1 MIRRITLKNQ
11 DEFEAMIENQDE
23 GISNAIVEVALANLD
38 TDKRYVP
45 VLEVILEDEEV
56 DYDISLD
63 TNNIVETLEQ
73 NLEIQELHENYET
86 CSLIKKALDK
96 LKSK

>member
-86 CSLIKKALDK
+86 CSSIKKALDK